1 MRNIGKLWVYG
12 IHMIYLV
19 RHTLSF
25 CHSLNHFLDLLC
37 LYLPLPHPFILSLI
51 EPLSLFTLLI
61 FTPSPFHL
69 VLVTWQD
76 LLNSVQDPFE
86 VLTWEHYELYR
97 HELMNIVGVHEIFFG
112 PPSNVIIPEF
122 FDMSVGN
129 GE

>member
-1 MRNIGKLWVYG
+1 MADVDTGLGVITPRLNAEHWQTMGLWHPY
-12 IHMIYLV
+12 
-19 RHTLSF
+19 
-25 CHSLNHFLDLLC
+25 DL
-37 LYLPLPHPFILSLI
+37 PGTTHPFILSLI